1 MFSTDEK
8 TWEFQHE
15 RELPLV
21 LIRLKDFTVEA
32 ATAAA
37 FTELGVSSAEVLDRN
52 VLELLD
58 DDEQIRAGESLRA
71 LAEGTVDFYQ
81 TYRPLSPQRTERRGV
96 NVWSQGVNFADS
108 RYAVSEVSAA
118 EDRVQRPLT
127 LSLGYAPHRFAIGIM
142 DEAGVVTSVSDDLA
156 SIVGVPSDELLG
168 RQLLG
173 ERERGLWEELRSTPR
188 DDGASASSASI
199 VVIPESSRTESSRIR
214 CFLVSLANSTSTCFI
229 LADELNQGAEDAV
242 NRIADLEQ
250 RLWRIAQEVHASG
263 LIRES
268 SALVDVERFPQL
280 RSLNAR
286 HWEVLTRLLRG
297 ERVPTIAAALFLSQ
311 SAIRSNLSAI
321 FQRFGVHS
329 QSELLALLR
338 S

>member
-1 MFSTDEK
+1 MFTTEEK

-21 LIRLKDFTVEA
+21 LIRLNDLTVEA

-37 FTELGVSSAEVLDRN
+37 FTELGVSSAEVLERN

-58 DDEQIRAGESLRA
+58 TDEQVRAGESLRA
-71 LAEGTVDFYQ
+71 LADGTVDFYQ

-96 NVWSQGVNFADS
+96 NVWSQGVDFADS
-108 RYAVSEVSAA
+108 RYAISEVSAA
-118 EDRVQRPLT
+118 EDRVQRPLA
-127 LSLGYAPHRFAIGIM
+127 LSLGYAPHRYAIGIM
-142 DEAGVVTSVSDDLA
+142 DEAGVVTSVSNDLE
-156 SIVGVPSDELLG
+156 SIIGVSSDEMLG

-188 DDGASASSASI
+188 DDGASASI
-199 VVIPESSRTESSRIR
+199 VVNPESSRSEGTRIR
-214 CFLVSLANSTSTCFI
+214 CFLVSLASSSSTCFI
-229 LADELNQGAEDAV
+229 LADEHNQGAEDAV

-280 RSLNAR
+280 RSLNSR

-321 FQRFGVHS
+321 FQKFGVHS